1 MIDFE
6 MTEEQAMARDAMRE
20 FAASELRPAA
30 RASDDGA
37 AIAPELKNKL
47 WSTGLV
53 QSMLDEADT
62 DQPRSRILNAIV
74 LEELAAADA
83 SLALALAAPMSF
95 VQAILDHGNASQR
108 ASLLPAFQGGEFK
121 AAAVAVMEP
130 TFGFDVSATSTV
142 ATRAGDNWK
151 LDGRKCMVPLAGACS
166 HFIVTARDG
175 LLLRAFVVAANQPG
189 VKVVPP
195 KGTLALRALEMSEVV
210 LDAVTLSADQ
220 QLGGEHG
227 CDVQCLVDS
236 GRAAL
241 AAVMTGMSRGVLE
254 YAIPYL
260 KDRVAHGSPLARKQ
274 VIAFRLVDAHMAIQA
289 MRWMAWRAA
298 WSIESNEEPTR
309 HAQLAFTY
317 ASEQTMTI
325 ADEALQAFGGHG
337 FVRAHPIEMWYRN
350 ARALGLLEGVAG
362 V

>member
-6 MTEEQAMARDAMRE
+6 MTEEQAMARDAMRD
-20 FAASELRPAA
+20 FSASELRPAA
-30 RASDDGA
+30 RASDDAA
-37 AIAPELKNKL
+37 AIAPDLRNKL
-47 WSTGLV
+47 WSTGLI
-53 QSMLDEADT
+53 QSMLDEADS
-62 DQPRSRILNAIV
+62 DKPRSRILNAIV

-95 VQAILDHGNASQR
+95 VQAILDHGDDSQR
-108 ASLLPAFQGGEFK
+108 ATLLPAFQSVDFK
-121 AAAVAVMEP
+121 AAAIAAMEP

-142 ATRAGDNWK
+142 ATRVGDEWK
-151 LDGRKCMVPLAGACS
+151 LDGRKCMVPLAGSCS

-175 LLLRAFVVAANQPG
+175 QRLRAFVVPTSQPG
-189 VKVVPP
+189 VKVLPP

-210 LDAVTLSADQ
+210 LDAVALSADQ
-220 QLGGEHG
+220 QLGGEVG
-227 CDVQCLVDS
+227 CDVQRLVDS

-241 AAVMTGMSRGVLE
+241 ASVMTGMSRGVLE

-289 MRWMAWRAA
+289 MRWMSWRAA
-298 WSIESNEEPTR
+298 WAIEADEEPTR

>member
-1 MIDFE
+1 
-6 MTEEQAMARDAMRE
+6 MTEEQAMARDAMRD

-37 AIAPELKNKL
+37 AIAPELRTKL
-47 WSTGLV
+47 WSTGLI
-53 QSMLDEADT
+53 QSMLEEAGS
-62 DQPRSRILNAIV
+62 DQTRSRILNAIV

-95 VQAILDHGNASQR
+95 VQAVLDHGDDSQR
-108 ASLLPAFQGGEFK
+108 ATLLPAFRSDDFK
-121 AAAVAVMEP
+121 AAAVAMMEP
-130 TFGFDVSATSTV
+130 SFGFDVSATSTK
-142 ATRAGDNWK
+142 ATRAGDKWK
-151 LDGRKCMVPLAGACS
+151 LEGHKCMVPLAVSCS
-166 HFIVTARDG
+166 HFIVTAREG
-175 LLLRAFVVAANQPG
+175 QRLRAFVVAANQPG
-189 VKVVPP
+189 VTVVPP
-195 KGTLALRALEMSEVV
+195 KGTLALRALQMSEVV
-210 LDAVTLSADQ
+210 LDGVTLGADQ
-220 QLGGEHG
+220 QLGGDAG
-227 CDVQCLVDS
+227 CDVQRLVDS

-241 AAVMTGMSRGVLE
+241 ASVMTGMSRGILE
-254 YAIPYL
+254 YAVPYL

-274 VIAFRLVDAHMAIQA
+274 VIAFRLVDMHMAIEA

-298 WSIESNEEPTR
+298 WAIESDEEPTR

-317 ASEQTMTI
+317 ASEHAMTI

-350 ARALGLLEGVAG
+350 ARALGTLEGVAG

>member
-6 MTEEQAMARDAMRE
+6 MTEEQAMARDAMRD

-37 AIAPELKNKL
+37 VIAPDLRNKL

-53 QSMLDEADT
+53 QSMLDEADS
-62 DQPRSRILNAIV
+62 DHPRSRILNAIV

-95 VQAILDHGNASQR
+95 VQAVLDHGDDSQR
-108 ASLLPAFQGGEFK
+108 ATLLPAFGSGDFK

-142 ATRAGDNWK
+142 AARVGDQWQI
-151 LDGRKCMVPLAGACS
+151 DGRKCMVPLAGSCS

-175 LLLRAFVVAANQPG
+175 QRLRAFVVPANQPG
-189 VKVVPP
+189 VKVLPP
-195 KGTLALRALEMSEVV
+195 KGTLALRGLEMSEVV
-210 LDAVTLSADQ
+210 LDAVTLGADQ
-220 QLGGEHG
+220 QLGGEVG
-227 CDVQCLVDS
+227 CDVQSLIDS

-298 WSIESNEEPTR
+298 WAIESDEEPTR

-350 ARALGLLEGVAG
+350 ARALGLLECVAG